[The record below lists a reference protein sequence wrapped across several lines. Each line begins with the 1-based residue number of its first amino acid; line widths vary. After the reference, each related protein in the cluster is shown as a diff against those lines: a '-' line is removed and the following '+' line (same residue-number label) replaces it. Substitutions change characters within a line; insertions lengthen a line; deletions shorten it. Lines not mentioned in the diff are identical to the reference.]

1 MDLNYLITK
10 LRHATTATASGY
22 EVVEPVDLA
31 KIVGTQAEELGLR
44 AGPNRRVYRVD
55 GPVPEEFPEPKLTA
69 WIRRAAI
76 WACETYLQNID
87 TGHSATVVRTTLDV
101 LSQPE
106 LSERYLQRIRT
117 RVIDWLSDLD
127 ERQIRAVRLS
137 KAAGRKAGGHRE
149 RRSGRTVTRESEAQR
164 KAEER
169 RRNRH
174 AEMRTAAWWLR
185 HLYLADEETRPEP
198 GTRIPTADLARR
210 AQEEIQDL
218 LAEYDGDWDWFR
230 EDFPEAPERLRV
242 PGSRHFHAV
251 AEAVL
256 PKRRTARTTV
266 YEMPEEERLMD
277 GLSKLDEL
285 LLEKAVDRIV
295 ERFESRV
302 ERALARADSESV
314 AATGTDGAVVDLMA
328 ARSRRRRVR

>member
-1 MDLNYLITK
+1 VNLIYLIEK
-10 LRHATTATASGY
+10 LRHAATATASGY

-31 KIVGTQAEELGLR
+31 KVVGTQAEALGLR
-44 AGPNRRVYRVD
+44 QGPNRRVYRVD
-55 GPVPEEFPEPKLTA
+55 GPVPEEFPEDRFTA
-69 WIRRAAI
+69 WVRKAAI
-76 WACETYLQNID
+76 WACETYLQSVN
-87 TGHSATVVRTTLDV
+87 TGHSANLARTTLYV
-101 LSQPE
+101 LARPE
-106 LSERYLQRIRT
+106 LSERYVRRLRS

-127 ERQIRAVRLS
+127 ERQIREVRLS
-137 KAAGRKAGGHRE
+137 KAAGRKAGGHQE

-174 AEMRTAAWWLR
+174 AEMMTAAWWLR

-210 AQEEIQDL
+210 AREEIQDL

-256 PKRRTARTTV
+256 PRRRTARTTV
-266 YEMPEEERLMD
+266 YIVPEEERLMD
-277 GLSKLDEL
+277 GLSKLDAL
-285 LLEKAVDRIV
+285 LLEKAVERIV
-295 ERFESRV
+295 ERWETRV
-302 ERALARADSESV
+302 TRALAKRESGSI
-314 AATGTDGAVVDLMA
+314 AATGTDGAVVDLMSE
-328 ARSRRRRVR
+328 RSRRRRVR